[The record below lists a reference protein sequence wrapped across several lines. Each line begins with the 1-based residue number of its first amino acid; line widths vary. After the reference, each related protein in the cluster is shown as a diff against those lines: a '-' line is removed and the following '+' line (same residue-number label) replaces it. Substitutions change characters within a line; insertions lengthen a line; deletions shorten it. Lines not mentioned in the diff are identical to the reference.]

1 MRTTRNRLTRAA
13 VAVPMAGALLL
24 GTAAC
29 AGEEAGA
36 GIGEEEF
43 GQLESDFTEL
53 EERVGVLEEEAGI

>member
-1 MRTTRNRLTRAA
+1 MKHTTRHPAVRAA
-13 VAVPMAGALLL
+13 LALPVAAVLLF

-29 AGEEAGA
+29 AQES

-43 GQLESDFTEL
+43 GQLESDYAEL